1 MIEGFSCIQETVHPM
16 LCRLL
21 TKYLM
26 KDGRG
31 GREPQLHAWSAQ
43 SRRPGVQPG

>member
-1 MIEGFSCIQETVHPM
+1 
-16 LCRLL
+16 
-21 TKYLM
+21 M

-43 SRRPGVQPG
+43 SRRPGVQPGQQKQKEAHQARDFLRGKSTFSY